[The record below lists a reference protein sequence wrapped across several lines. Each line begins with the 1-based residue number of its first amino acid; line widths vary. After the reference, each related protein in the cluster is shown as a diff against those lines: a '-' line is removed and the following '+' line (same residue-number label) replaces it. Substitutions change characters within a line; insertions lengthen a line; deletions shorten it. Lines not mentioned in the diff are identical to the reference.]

1 MLCTWFYLS
10 NLFCAFNDLQ
20 SVGLNI
26 DFKIKST
33 GEDPK
38 HKIRRIFSYNYSKY
52 KRPLC
57 SFLEDLVM
65 IYSVML
71 SSSITDRGRF
81 PFTNQLCI

>member
-10 NLFCAFNDLQ
+10 NLQ

-38 HKIRRIFSYNYSKY
+38 HKISRIFSYNYSKY
-52 KRPLC
+52 KRPLLI
-57 SFLEDLVM
+57 S
-65 IYSVML
+65 
-71 SSSITDRGRF
+71 
-81 PFTNQLCI
+81 